1 MKEVIKNGKVLARH
15 ILKEDIQEGLNFYS
29 KDEEFIQV
37 GAWSYP
43 KDKELLAHVHNEVER
58 KINRTYEALYIIQ
71 GSLEAEIYDLEEKP
85 VEKLLIQK
93 GDILILLESGH
104 GYHILED
111 NTKVLEIKNGPYLGA
126 EIDRHRI

>member
-1 MKEVIKNGKVLARH
+1 MK
-15 ILKEDIQEGLNFYS
+15 
-29 KDEEFIQV
+29 
-37 GAWSYP
+37 
-43 KDKELLAHVHNEVER
+43 
-58 KINRTYEALYIIQ
+58 LYIL
-71 GSLEAEIYDLEEKP
+71 SKAEIYDLEEKP